1 MDKQTQRVDHESVG
15 LRTELEN
22 DQNLD
27 KINSLYLEIKYASG
41 KYFWSYLSYI
51 WTKNV
56 KVIDHELPL
65 TCKEPQWN

>member
-41 KYFWSYLSYI
+41 KYF
-51 WTKNV
+51 
-56 KVIDHELPL
+56 
-65 TCKEPQWN
+65 